1 MSGTLPCADEIES
14 QYGQIVAIPTP
25 AVASGF
31 SYTYSTSEYWLLRSL
46 CFQMVTDAN
55 AANRIV
61 SLDLIDGA
69 GNKIGRYSSG
79 FTQTATLTTVY
90 TFALDIA
97 TYGANAAASI
107 GAPTPEIWLHPGAK
121 LTVNVAA
128 VQAGDQISAI
138 NLAVDQ
144 VYGGSYAA

>member
-1 MSGTLPCADEIES
+1 MSDCLPSAQQIEG
-14 QYGQIVAIPTP
+14 QYGQIVALQSP

-31 SYTYSTSEYWLLRSL
+31 SYTYSVSEYWRLNSL
-46 CFQMVTDAN
+46 CFQLVTDAN
-55 AANRIV
+55 AANRV
-61 SLDLIDGA
+61 VYLDLIDGA

-90 TFALDIA
+90 TFATQIGA
-97 TYGANAAASI
+97 YGANAAASI
-107 GAPTPEIWLHPGAK
+107 GSPVSKVWLHPGAK
-121 LTVNVAA
+121 LTVGITN

-138 NLAVDQ
+138 NLTVDQ